1 MAQRSTRKR
10 TASRKPARRASSRSS
25 KRAGARKPDAIRLLK
40 DDHARVDALFERF
53 ERTRGDKQKQKIA
66 ETICSELKVHA
77 QLEEELFY
85 PAARAAIAE
94 QDLLNEAEVEHAS
107 AKDLIAQIERSS
119 PSDARY
125 DALVTVL
132 GEYVRHHVKEEEGEL
147 FKKLRQSDLDLVEL
161 GERMQARKR
170 SLLGGPATRAIGR
183 LATLLGTSAT
193 A

>member
-25 KRAGARKPDAIRLLK
+25 KRAGARKSDAIRLLK

-183 LATLLGTSAT
+183 LTTLLGTPAT

>member
-183 LATLLGTSAT
+183 LATMLGAPAT

>member
-147 FKKLRQSDLDLVEL
+147 FKKVRQSDLDLVEL
-161 GERMQARKR
+161 GEGMQARKR

-183 LATLLGTSAT
+183 LATMLGTSAT